1 MAKRYARS
9 AYRMTS
15 ARRAALRKAQLAS
28 ARKRKRNRKV
38 KKAAAAVGA
47 VGVIGATVGAGVYR
61 HKASGSKITVR
72 KTTGHGLTGP
82 LPGRQKGYV
91 THGPV
96 VDLDGFQH
104 KQVVAATRSTKKGRR
119 IIIKYEHRS
128 LTGKKV
134 KGNIHRPRHA
144 SSYDDS
150 STSINAKIS
159 NSPQLSAMVQGRT
172 PTGGAAESRIVN
184 NKKKPGARGTKS
196 KVKHPFAQQIMREL
210 YGENVKFI

>member
-38 KKAAAAVGA
+38 KKAVVAVGA
-47 VGVIGATVGAGVYR
+47 VGVIGATVGVG
-61 HKASGSKITVR
+61 ASKRKKRISNNVR
-72 KTTGHGLTGP
+72 SQARARVH
-82 LPGRQKGYV
+82 
-91 THGPV
+91 
-96 VDLDGFQH
+96 
-104 KQVVAATRSTKKGRR
+104 
-119 IIIKYEHRS
+119 I
-128 LTGKKV
+128 KKV
-134 KGNIHRPRHA
+134 ARQRAEEARRAAEYAAMNH
-144 SSYDDS
+144 
-150 STSINAKIS
+150 STSINYKIS
-159 NSPQLSAMVQGRT
+159 QSPILSATLRGKT
-172 PTGGAAESRIVN
+172 PVGGAAESRIVN